1 MTYVKARIGNKEQV
15 WFFDIGASDLL
26 IDKDTQEQLKEE
38 KVMTAENYMG
48 IGEYEMA
55 NGMVNT
61 CRKYRIDNV
70 KIGKF
75 TLNNMMVA
83 VTDKGKRI
91 IVEKALMNKFSQQIL
106 SNKENS
112 LVLSK

>member
-1 MTYVKARIGNKEQV
+1 M
-15 WFFDIGASDLL
+15 L

-38 KVMTAENYMG
+38 KVITAENYMG
-48 IGEYEMA
+48 IGEYEMV

-91 IVEKALMNKFSQQIL
+91 IVEKALMNKFSQ
-106 SNKENS
+106 
-112 LVLSK
+112 